1 MKLKDF
7 VKMFKNC
14 SLLKEQKSTLAGA
27 EMAPNMS
34 MPEDSPEEEEN
45 YYEKTISSIEKAA
58 ETPVDSDQEEQPDEK
73 ELPKSVSSIY
83 DGSTTPNWLK
93 SGAGLRLLTIMQDF
107 GTEEEI
113 QNSMDLMIRAAIITV
128 GLPSPKEGVE
138 ISDKE
143 IKDLQKKC
151 SLKVDG
157 DVGPA
162 TFGSVSLLVSKKYNP
177 SGTNLKESF
186 SEMFTSHNSR
196 GFKSI
201 MESALF
207 SGSVYGVIDADKYI
221 DRCASSKSLR
231 TAVKSL
237 TKAGIEVI
245 APPRSKGSS
254 SAQPLVSWRDDKQ
267 FLNKAEEV
275 ASKHGMTRAQ
285 LLALIWHETAGTM
298 SSRIE
303 NSRGFTGL
311 IQFETMEGSKKARA
325 KRLASGKPVNN
336 KKATIVGL
344 SRSMGKKPFTKKQL
358 KSMTRAEQ
366 LDLVDAYIDM
376 RFKGKYPDDEFM
388 LGRIYCSIIY
398 PVGKMLEP
406 DEPVFADSV
415 ERFSDDH
422 PYSMETRRKSA
433 KAFEANAKA
442 QKYRSKGYIT
452 IRDFQETMEGHIK
465 RNRLDF

>member
-1 MKLKDF
+1 MKLKNF
-7 VKMFKNC
+7 VKMFKNF
-14 SLLKEQKSTLAGA
+14 SLLKEQKSTLAGS
-27 EMAPNMS
+27 ETSPNMS
-34 MPEDSPEEEEN
+34 TSDDKPEKED
-45 YYEKTISSIEKAA
+45 YYEKTA
-58 ETPVDSDQEEQPDEK
+58 ETPVDSDQEGQPDEK
-73 ELPKSVSSIY
+73 ELPKSVNNIY
-83 DGSTTPNWLK
+83 DGSTTPSWLK
-93 SGAGLRLLTIMQDF
+93 SGSGLRLLTTMQDF

-113 QNSMDLMIRAAIITV
+113 QNSMDLMIRSAIITV
-128 GLPSPKEGVE
+128 DLPSPEEGVE

-143 IKDLQKKC
+143 IKDFQKKC
-151 SLKVDG
+151 SLKSDG

-162 TFGSVSLLVSKKYNP
+162 TFGTVSLLVSKKYNP
-177 SGTNLKESF
+177 GAANLKESF
-186 SEMFTSHNSR
+186 LKMFTSHNSR

-201 MESALF
+201 MENALSSAGA
-207 SGSVYGVIDADKYI
+207 GSVYGVIDADKYI

-231 TAVKSL
+231 TAVRSL
-237 TKAGIEVI
+237 VRAGIEVV
-245 APPRSKGSS
+245 APPRSKGNS

-275 ASKHGMTRAQ
+275 ASKHNMTRAQ

-325 KRLASGKPVNN
+325 KRLARGKPVIN
-336 KKATIVGL
+336 KRATIVGL

-358 KSMTRAEQ
+358 KSMTRTEQ

-376 RFKGKYPDDEFM
+376 RFKGNYPKDEFM

-398 PVGKMLEP
+398 PIGMRLDP

-415 ERFSDDH
+415 ERFSSDH
-422 PYSMETRRKSA
+422 PYSMDRRQKSI

-442 QKYRSKGYIT
+442 KKYRSKGYIT
-452 IRDFQETMEGHIK
+452 IRDFQETMENHINK
-465 RNRLDF
+465 NKLDF